1 MYQMLIDVVGPYACP
16 STSYRLIMI
25 HQNLLIIFVTFI
37 IHPQNSSDNM
47 NIDRVTYDGIH

>member
-1 MYQMLIDVVGPYACP
+1 MYQMLIDVVGPCACP
-16 STSYRLIMI
+16 STNYRLIMI
-25 HQNLLIIFVTFI
+25 HQNLLINFVTFI